1 MSPEEYVVRCV
12 VCTTAIS
19 DYEDSRKSGDPES
32 YLCWTPLNS
41 SHTLWD
47 CVNAYCGKCRQSS
60 RYPREYMVC
69 GDTPISA
76 VHGNN
81 AVAQFLRITD
91 LHQFTPAALKKLASI
106 LSAIAKRDILKELP
120 TPFVAPRH
128 PMKAPNF
135 EVIDESTQP
144 TFVKEDKLPAS
155 FTVHEAILFPRQTPR
170 QVEATKQFVAN
181 LHEAFAQL
189 EAPPAIVSKDNLPH
203 TASFID
209 DDPANH
215 VQLCDVKGGPLM
227 EMPLEDYEA
236 MLKLNVSMGCTVRN
250 GCPQEDYETA
260 AIQASYDM
268 GPLQG
273 PVPTRILTPSFV
285 HTQSEQG
292 PEGCPAGTTP
302 QEGAG
307 SSDHPKG
314 GTLPS
319 EPSDSASIT
328 AYLQKALDKV
338 NVAKILEEAV
348 REEEDIGTI
357 LPLDPRQAAQEVI
370 AGTVTPLVPPRHIT
384 LDIDWKL
391 KF

>member
-1 MSPEEYVVRCV
+1 
-12 VCTTAIS
+12 
-19 DYEDSRKSGDPES
+19 
-32 YLCWTPLNS
+32 
-41 SHTLWD
+41 
-47 CVNAYCGKCRQSS
+47 
-60 RYPREYMVC
+60 MVC
-69 GDTPISA
+69 EDTPISA

-81 AVAQFLRITD
+81 VVAQFLRITD

-128 PMKAPNF
+128 PTKAPNF

-144 TFVKEDKLPAS
+144 TFAKEDKLSAS
-155 FTVHEAILFPRQTPR
+155 FTVHEAILFLRQTPR

-215 VQLCDVKGGPLM
+215 VQLCDAKGNPLM

-236 MLKLNVSMGCTVRN
+236 MLKLDVSTGCTVQN
-250 GCPQEDYETA
+250 GCPKEDDVTA
-260 AIQASYDM
+260 AIQASHDS

-273 PVPTRILTPSFV
+273 PAPTRFLTPSFV
-285 HTQSEQG
+285 PIQPEQG

-302 QEGAG
+302 QEEAG

-314 GTLPS
+314 DTLPS
-319 EPSDSASIT
+319 EPSDSATIT
-328 AYLQKALDKV
+328 AYLQKAADRV
-338 NVAKILEEAV
+338 NVAKILEEVV
-348 REEEDIGTI
+348 REEEDIGTV
-357 LPLDPRQAAQEVI
+357 LPLDPRQAAQEDLV
-370 AGTVTPLVPPRHIT
+370 GTVTPQSHPSTSP
-384 LDIDWKL
+384 
-391 KF
+391 